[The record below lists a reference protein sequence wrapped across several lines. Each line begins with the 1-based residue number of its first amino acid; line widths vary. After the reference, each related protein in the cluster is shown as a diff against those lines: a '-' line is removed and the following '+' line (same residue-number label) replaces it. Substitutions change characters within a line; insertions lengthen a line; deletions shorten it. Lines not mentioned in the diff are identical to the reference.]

1 MNTDMTKYCFQ
12 HFENAYNIGWK
23 NNHKSSKQEDYG
35 KEFIEKLKVFC
46 QYPVNKDLNGKFRY
60 LDAKEGGKCVT
71 GFGEI
76 RIIDIKNNITSGDI
90 YYVEKS
96 TDTKNIKI
104 LINSI
109 IFKDLDIISLS
120 KMLSEEID

>member
-1 MNTDMTKYCFQ
+1 MCR
-12 HFENAYNIGWK
+12 K
-23 NNHKSSKQEDYG
+23 NNKYLVKTN
-35 KEFIEKLKVFC
+35 KI
-46 QYPVNKDLNGKFRY
+46 VNNKTF
-60 LDAKEGGKCVT
+60 
-71 GFGEI
+71 
-76 RIIDIKNNITSGDI
+76 IDIKNNINSGDI
-90 YYVEKS
+90 YYVDKS

>member
-1 MNTDMTKYCFQ
+1 MPKKYLVKT
-12 HFENAYNIGWK
+12 NKIV
-23 NNHKSSKQEDYG
+23 NNKT
-35 KEFIEKLKVFC
+35 F
-46 QYPVNKDLNGKFRY
+46 
-60 LDAKEGGKCVT
+60 
-71 GFGEI
+71 
-76 RIIDIKNNITSGDI
+76 IDIKNNITSGDI